1 MTEESVIDA
10 SQSRYGPISFA
21 AALANVF
28 VVEIVTW
35 LFVLPMPPLA
45 LIVFPA
51 SLAYTALCAAIGK
64 APGKIGQ
71 AGRGML
77 LGSLASPLS
86 LIIFIPA
93 FIIAHAI
100 GPI

>member
-1 MTEESVIDA
+1 MTEESVIDT
-10 SQSRYGPISFA
+10 SKSRYGPISFVA
-21 AALANVF
+21 AFANVF
-28 VVEIVTW
+28 VVEVVTW

-51 SLAYTALCAAIGK
+51 SLVYTVLCAVVVK

-77 LGSLASPLS
+77 VGSLAGPLS

-93 FIIAHAI
+93 FIIAHAV